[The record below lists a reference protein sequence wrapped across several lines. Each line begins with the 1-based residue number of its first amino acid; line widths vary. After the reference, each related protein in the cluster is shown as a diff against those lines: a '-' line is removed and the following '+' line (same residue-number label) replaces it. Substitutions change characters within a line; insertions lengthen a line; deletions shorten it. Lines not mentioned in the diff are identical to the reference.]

1 MAIKLSTA
9 ARNAML
15 DGITSTVGGSA
26 KLRIY
31 DGSQPAGPGTAV
43 STQVLLAELTCNAT
57 FAPAASSGTLTLN
70 SITQATA
77 AATGTASWFRIVTSG
92 GTAVIDGSVST
103 SGADMNLN
111 STSIVSGGTVSI
123 TSATFTAGNA

>member
-15 DGITSTVGGSA
+15 DALITAFNSA
-26 KLRIY
+26 PLRIY
-31 DGSQPAGPGTAV
+31 DGSQPANANTAV
-43 STQVLLAELTCNAT
+43 STQTLLAELTCNAT
-57 FAPAASSGTLTLN
+57 FAPSSSGGVLTLN
-70 SITQATA
+70 AITQDSSAN
-77 AATGTASWFRIVTSG
+77 ATGTAAWARLVGSSSFT
-92 GTAVIDGSVST
+92 IDMSVGT